1 MTKDKRKRGRPRKGE
16 ELNKGKPRATKEVT
30 RTIKR
35 SIKALANCDLL
46 VETRT
51 DHNRIKVARAYAEL
65 LLDNRYSFPSDP
77 QIAEHTGFAIDTV
90 RRIRREIIANVREG
104 KQHRDMLDT
113 YKPILI
119 AHITRMALANHPT
132 ALKIAA
138 DMCNLTDNAP
148 IQTETNTNTTIY
160 KIVPTFPNSEKDV
173 PEDPGV
179 V

>member
-1 MTKDKRKRGRPRKGE
+1 
-16 ELNKGKPRATKEVT
+16 
-30 RTIKR
+30 
-35 SIKALANCDLL
+35 
-46 VETRT
+46 
-51 DHNRIKVARAYAEL
+51 
-65 LLDNRYSFPSDP
+65 
-77 QIAEHTGFAIDTV
+77 
-90 RRIRREIIANVREG
+90 
-104 KQHRDMLDT
+104 MLDT